1 MKELRETII
10 KSLLRHAEGHIEK
23 HCANIEVYLTN
34 PAGVGEHPDILE
46 TIEGELEKI
55 AQYQDKLEAL
65 SEFIG
70 D

>member
-1 MKELRETII
+1 MKESITQALKNSLEASADRH
-10 KSLLRHAEGHIEK
+10 KVNVSLL
-23 HCANIEVYLTN
+23 LTN
-34 PAGVGEHPDILE
+34 NVAVAEHPDLLQ

-65 SEFIG
+65 REFIG

>member
-1 MKELRETII
+1 MKESITQAL
-10 KSLLRHAEGHIEK
+10 KNSLEASADRHRVNVSIL
-23 HCANIEVYLTN
+23 LTN
-34 PAGVGEHPDILE
+34 NVGVAEHPDILE

-65 SEFIG
+65 REFIG

>member
-1 MKELRETII
+1 MKESII
-10 KSLLRHAEGHIEK
+10 QALKNSLEASVDRHIVNVSILLSNH
-23 HCANIEVYLTN
+23 V
-34 PAGVGEHPDILE
+34 GVAEHPDILE

-65 SEFIG
+65 REFIG

>member
-1 MKELRETII
+1 MKESITQAL
-10 KSLLRHAEGHIEK
+10 KNSLEASADRHRVNVSIL
-23 HCANIEVYLTN
+23 LTSHV
-34 PAGVGEHPDILE
+34 GVAEHPDILE

-65 SEFIG
+65 REFIS

>member
-1 MKELRETII
+1 MKESITQTLKNSLEASADRH
-10 KSLLRHAEGHIEK
+10 KVNVSLL
-23 HCANIEVYLTN
+23 LTN
-34 PAGVGEHPDILE
+34 NVAVAEHPDLLQ

-65 SEFIG
+65 REFIG

>member
-1 MKELRETII
+1 MKASITQAL
-10 KSLLRHAEGHIEK
+10 KNSLEASADRHRVNVSIL
-23 HCANIEVYLTN
+23 LTN
-34 PAGVGEHPDILE
+34 SVGVAEHPDILE

-65 SEFIG
+65 REFIG